1 MSPKVRQTIYY
12 IGTLV
17 PGILGI
23 ALIWGGID
31 AGAADSIGDIIA
43 GALALIGAGAPATA
57 AVTVG
62 KQQKD
67 GTPSTD
73 PVEIV
78 VKSVEQ
84 VLEQKRAAE
93 AAVQTVTQAVS
104 GAVSDLQRAAEAVN
118 LGPLA
123 SQIINGAQTAL
134 SPQAYSLYDPTT
146 AWRRP
151 EDR

>member
-12 IGTLV
+12 LGTLV

-57 AVTVG
+57 AVHVNA
-62 KQQKD
+62 QRKD
-67 GTPSTD
+67 GTLTASP
-73 PVEIV
+73 
-78 VKSVEQ
+78 VEQ
-84 VLEQKRAAE
+84 VSKGIEQVIAARD
-93 AAVQTVTQAVS
+93 AAQAEVDKVTSVVGGVLNDVQ
-104 GAVSDLQRAAEAVN
+104 AAAQAVN

-123 SQIINGAQTAL
+123 SQILNGVA
-134 SPQAYSLYDPTT
+134 PAYSQAFNPATQP
-146 AWRRP
+146 WNR
-151 EDR
+151 

>member
-12 IGTLV
+12 LGTIV

-23 ALIWGGID
+23 ALVWGGID
-31 AGAADSIGDIIA
+31 AGAAENIGDIIA

-57 AVTVG
+57 AITVD
-62 KQQKD
+62 KQRKD
-67 GTPSTD
+67 GTLSAS

-78 VKSVEQ
+78 VKGVEQ

-93 AAVQTVTQAVS
+93 AALDTVTQAVS
-104 GAVSDLQRAAEAVN
+104 GVVSDVQRAADAVN

-123 SQIINGAQTAL
+123 SQILGVL
-134 SPQAYSLYDPTT
+134 PPQAYSLYDPTT

>member
-31 AGAADSIGDIIA
+31 AGAAENIGDIIS

-57 AVTVG
+57 AVTVD
-62 KQQKD
+62 KQRKD
-67 GTPSTD
+67 GTLSTD

-123 SQIINGAQTAL
+123 SQILNGVGSAL
-134 SPQAYSLYDPTT
+134 PPQAYSLYDPTT
-146 AWRRP
+146 AWRKP